1 MAQPTAVFPLTH
13 ICLHFRVGW
22 RLGAIAKRALA
33 FYDWLSDPPMTVRD
47 KVILFIAETRAL
59 RYKRYLLGR

>member
-1 MAQPTAVFPLTH
+1 MAHLISDFPLTQ
-13 ICLHFRVGW
+13 IGC
-22 RLGAIAKRALA
+22 RLGAIAKQALA

-47 KVILFIAETRAL
+47 KDILFIAETRAL

>member
-1 MAQPTAVFPLTH
+1 MAHLISDFPLTQ
-13 ICLHFRVGW
+13 IGC
-22 RLGAIAKRALA
+22 RLGAIAKQALA

-47 KVILFIAETRAL
+47 KDKLFIAETRAL